1 LNKNTQMR
9 INHIVTSRQGGAYIA
24 AKTLHLGLLEHGKD
38 SRLYT
43 RNLNIGEVVNLGEEP
58 GDLSVMSKFRSKTV
72 TALQARCVQKER
84 ELITTFGIDVFF
96 QRNAIQSNSIIHI
109 HSIYNFLNS
118 RALKELVEQDHSLIL
133 QLHDQRFFTGG
144 CHNDLGCE
152 AFKRDC
158 TKCPQVHS
166 VFHHFVT
173 KEKKI
178 MNWILGQRRVHV
190 VAPSKYLFEKAS
202 SVVPENRLHL
212 IPNLTGGMQTAEGF
226 QRVEVRERLK
236 LNPSDFVL
244 GFCAA
249 NIDSPYKNF
258 EYFKVLIKE
267 IKKIWIKELPK
278 LKIMLVGNGG
288 EEFHDENLIRF
299 SSANGMEVREH
310 LAAMDL
316 LLVPSKADN
325 VPNVIV
331 EALLEGTPVLATRVG
346 GIPDLLDHLGGDVF
360 LTGDPILDS
369 KIILEYTN
377 FDQRDSIKKKSNL
390 RFDQERVINAYVE
403 LYDLVSTKGIA

>member
-1 LNKNTQMR
+1 MQ
-9 INHIVTSRQGGAYIA
+9 INQIVTSRKGGAYIA
-24 AKTLHLGLLEHGKD
+24 AKTLHLRLLEHGKD

-43 RNLNIGEVVNLGEEP
+43 RNLNTGEVLNLGEEP
-58 GDLSVMSKFRSKTV
+58 GEVSVMSKFRSKTV
-72 TALQARCVQKER
+72 TALQARFVQKES
-84 ELITTFGIDVFF
+84 ELITTFGIDIFF
-96 QRNAIQSNSIIHI
+96 KQETIQSNSILHI

-118 RALKELVEQDHSLIL
+118 RALKELVEQGHSLIL
-133 QLHDQRFFTGG
+133 QLHDQRFITGG
-144 CHNDLGCE
+144 CHHDLGCE
-152 AFKRDC
+152 AFKKDC
-158 TKCPQVHS
+158 KKCPQVHS

-173 KEKKI
+173 EEKKA
-178 MNWILGQRRVHV
+178 MNWILGQQRVHV
-190 VAPSKYLFEKAS
+190 VAPSKYLFQKAL
-202 SVVPENRLHL
+202 SVVPEDRLHL
-212 IPNLTGGMQTAEGF
+212 IPNLAGGIQTAKSL
-226 QRVEVRERLK
+226 QRDEVREKLN

-288 EEFHDENLIRF
+288 EEFYDENLIRF
-299 SSANGMEVREH
+299 SSNSEIEIREH

-390 RFDQERVINAYVE
+390 RFDQERVINAYME
-403 LYDLVSTKGIA
+403 LYDLVSAKGIS

>member
-1 LNKNTQMR
+1 MQ
-9 INHIVTSRQGGAYIA
+9 INQIVTSRQGGAYIA
-24 AKTLHLGLLEHGKD
+24 AKTLHLRLLEHGKD

-43 RNLNIGEVVNLGEEP
+43 RNLNTGEVLNLGEEP
-58 GDLSVMSKFRSKTV
+58 GEVSVMSKFRSKTV
-72 TALQARCVQKER
+72 TALQARFVQKES
-84 ELITTFGIDVFF
+84 ELITTFGIDIFF
-96 QRNAIQSNSIIHI
+96 KQETIQSNSILHI

-118 RALKELVEQDHSLIL
+118 HALKELVEQGHSLIL
-133 QLHDQRFFTGG
+133 QLHDQRFITGG
-144 CHNDLGCE
+144 CHHDLGCE
-152 AFKRDC
+152 AFKKDC
-158 TKCPQVHS
+158 KKCPQVHS

-173 KEKKI
+173 EEKKA
-178 MNWILGQRRVHV
+178 MNWILGQQRVHV
-190 VAPSKYLFEKAS
+190 VAPSKYLFQKAL
-202 SVVPENRLHL
+202 SVVPEDRLHL
-212 IPNLTGGMQTAEGF
+212 IPNLAGGIQTAKSL
-226 QRVEVRERLK
+226 QRDEVREKLN

-288 EEFHDENLIRF
+288 EEFYDENLIRF

-346 GIPDLLDHLGGDVF
+346 GIPDLLDHLDGNVF

-369 KIILEYTN
+369 KIILQYTN

-390 RFDQERVINAYVE
+390 RFDQERVINAYME
-403 LYDLVSTKGIA
+403 LYDLVSAKGIS

>member
-1 LNKNTQMR
+1 MQ
-9 INHIVTSRQGGAYIA
+9 INQIVTSRQGGAYIA
-24 AKTLHLGLLEHGKD
+24 AKTLHLRLLEHGQD

-43 RNLNIGEVVNLGEEP
+43 RNLNTGEVLNLGEEP
-58 GDLSVMSKFRSKTV
+58 GEVSVMSKVRSKTV
-72 TALQARCVQKER
+72 TALQARFVQKER
-84 ELITTFGIDVFF
+84 ELITTFGIDIFCK
-96 QRNAIQSNSIIHI
+96 QKTTQSNSILHI

-118 RALKELVEQDHSLIL
+118 RALKELVEQGHSLIL
-133 QLHDQRFFTGG
+133 QLHDQRFITGG
-144 CHNDLGCE
+144 CHHDLGCE
-152 AFKRDC
+152 AFKKDC

-166 VFHHFVT
+166 VFHHFVAE
-173 KEKKI
+173 EKKT

-190 VAPSKYLFEKAS
+190 VAPSKYLFQKAL
-202 SVVPENRLHL
+202 SVVPEDRLHL
-212 IPNLTGGMQTAEGF
+212 IPNLTGGIQKANSI
-226 QRVEVRERLK
+226 QRVEVRERLN

-258 EYFKVLIKE
+258 EYFKILIKE
-267 IKKIWIKELPK
+267 LKKIWIKDLPK

-288 EEFHDENLIRF
+288 EEFYDENLIRF
-299 SSANGMEVREH
+299 SSTNGMEIREH

-346 GIPDLLDHLGGDVF
+346 GIPDLLDHLDENVF
-360 LTGDPILDS
+360 LTGDSISDS
-369 KIILEYTN
+369 KRILQYRD

-390 RFDQERVINAYVE
+390 RFDQERVINAYME
-403 LYDLVSTKGIA
+403 LYDLVLAKGIS

>member
-1 LNKNTQMR
+1 MQ
-9 INHIVTSRQGGAYIA
+9 INQIVTSRQGGAYIA
-24 AKTLHLGLLEHGKD
+24 AKTLHLRLLEHGKD

-43 RNLNIGEVVNLGEEP
+43 RNLNTGEVLNLGEEP
-58 GDLSVMSKFRSKTV
+58 GEVSVMSKFRSKTV
-72 TALQARCVQKER
+72 TALQARFVQKES
-84 ELITTFGIDVFF
+84 ELITTFGIDIFF
-96 QRNAIQSNSIIHI
+96 KQETIQSNSILHI

-118 RALKELVEQDHSLIL
+118 HALKELVEQGHSLIL
-133 QLHDQRFFTGG
+133 QLHDQRFITGG
-144 CHNDLGCE
+144 CHHDLGCE
-152 AFKRDC
+152 AFKKDC
-158 TKCPQVHS
+158 KKCPQVHS

-173 KEKKI
+173 EEKKA
-178 MNWILGQRRVHV
+178 MNWILGQQRVHV
-190 VAPSKYLFEKAS
+190 VAPSKYLFQKAL
-202 SVVPENRLHL
+202 SVVPEDRLHL
-212 IPNLTGGMQTAEGF
+212 IPNLAGGIQTAKSL
-226 QRVEVRERLK
+226 QRDEVREKLN

-288 EEFHDENLIRF
+288 EEFYDENLIRF
-299 SSANGMEVREH
+299 SSANGMEIREH

-346 GIPDLLDHLGGDVF
+346 GIPDLLDHLDGNVF

-369 KIILEYTN
+369 KIILQYTN

-390 RFDQERVINAYVE
+390 RFDQERVINAYME
-403 LYDLVSTKGIA
+403 LYDLVSAKGIS

>member
-1 LNKNTQMR
+1 MQ
-9 INHIVTSRQGGAYIA
+9 INQIVTSRQGGAYIA
-24 AKTLHLGLLEHGKD
+24 AKTLHLQLIGHGRD

-43 RNLNIGEVVNLGEEP
+43 RNLNTGEVLNLGEEP
-58 GDLSVMSKFRSKTV
+58 GELSVMSKFRSKTV
-72 TALQARCVQKER
+72 TALQARFVQKER

-96 QRNAIQSNSIIHI
+96 KQNAIQSNSIMHI

-118 RALKELVEQDHSLIL
+118 RALKELVEQGHSLIL
-133 QLHDQRFFTGG
+133 QLHDQRLITGG
-144 CHNDLGCE
+144 CHHDLGCE
-152 AFKRDC
+152 AFKKDC
-158 TKCPQVHS
+158 KKCPQVHS

-173 KEKKI
+173 EEKKA
-178 MNWILGQRRVHV
+178 MNWILGQQRVHV
-190 VAPSKYLFEKAS
+190 VAPSKYLFQKAL
-202 SVVPENRLHL
+202 SVVPEDRLHL
-212 IPNLTGGMQTAEGF
+212 IPNLTGGIQTAKSL
-226 QRVEVRERLK
+226 QRDEVRERLN

-288 EEFHDENLIRF
+288 EEFYDENLIRF
-299 SSANGMEVREH
+299 SSTNGMEVREH

-316 LLVPSKADN
+316 LLVPSKIDN

-331 EALLEGTPVLATRVG
+331 EALLEGTPVLATKVG
-346 GIPDLLDHLGGDVF
+346 GIPDLLDHLSGDFF

-369 KIILEYTN
+369 KRILQYRD
-377 FDQRDSIKKKSNL
+377 FDQRDSIEKKSSL
-390 RFDQERVINAYVE
+390 RFDQERVINAYME
-403 LYDLVSTKGIA
+403 LYDLVSAKGIS

>member
-1 LNKNTQMR
+1 MQ
-9 INHIVTSRQGGAYIA
+9 INQIVTSRQGGAYIA
-24 AKTLHLGLLEHGKD
+24 AKTLHLRLLEHGKD

-43 RNLNIGEVVNLGEEP
+43 RNLNTGEVLNLGEEP
-58 GDLSVMSKFRSKTV
+58 GEVSVMSKFRSKTV
-72 TALQARCVQKER
+72 TALQARFVQKES
-84 ELITTFGIDVFF
+84 ELITTFGIDIFF
-96 QRNAIQSNSIIHI
+96 KQETIQSNSILHI

-118 RALKELVEQDHSLIL
+118 RALKELVEQGHSLIL
-133 QLHDQRFFTGG
+133 QLHDQRFITGG
-144 CHNDLGCE
+144 CHHDLGCE
-152 AFKRDC
+152 AFKKDC

-166 VFHHFVT
+166 VFHHFVAE
-173 KEKKI
+173 EKKT
-178 MNWILGQRRVHV
+178 MNWILGQQRVHV
-190 VAPSKYLFEKAS
+190 VAPSKYLFQKAL
-202 SVVPENRLHL
+202 SVVPEDRLHL
-212 IPNLTGGMQTAEGF
+212 IPNLAGGIQTAKSL
-226 QRVEVRERLK
+226 QRDEVREKLN

-267 IKKIWIKELPK
+267 IKKIWIKALPK

-288 EEFHDENLIRF
+288 EEFYDENLIRF

-390 RFDQERVINAYVE
+390 RFDQERVINAYME
-403 LYDLVSTKGIA
+403 LYDLVSAKGIS

>member
-1 LNKNTQMR
+1 MQ
-9 INHIVTSRQGGAYIA
+9 INQIVTSRQGGAYIA
-24 AKTLHLGLLEHGKD
+24 AKTLHLRLLEHGKD

-43 RNLNIGEVVNLGEEP
+43 RNLNTGEVLNLAEES

-84 ELITTFGIDVFF
+84 ELITTFGIDVFSK
-96 QRNAIQSNSIIHI
+96 RNAIQSNSIIHI

-118 RALKELVEQDHSLIL
+118 RALKELVEQCHSLIL
-133 QLHDQRFFTGG
+133 QLHDQRFITGG
-144 CHNDLGCE
+144 CHHDLGCE
-152 AFKRDC
+152 AFKKDC

-166 VFHHFVT
+166 VFHHFVAE
-173 KEKKI
+173 EKKA

-190 VAPSKYLFEKAS
+190 VAPSKYLFQKAL
-202 SVVPENRLHL
+202 SVVPEDRLHL
-212 IPNLTGGMQTAEGF
+212 IPNLTGGIQTAKSF
-226 QRVEVRERLK
+226 QRVEVRERLN

-258 EYFKVLIKE
+258 EYFKILIKE
-267 IKKIWIKELPK
+267 LKKIWIKELPK

-288 EEFHDENLIRF
+288 EEFYDENLIRF
-299 SSANGMEVREH
+299 SSENGMDIREH
-310 LAAMDL
+310 LAAMNL

-346 GIPDLLDHLGGDVF
+346 GIPDLLDHLDGNVF

-369 KIILEYTN
+369 KIILQYRD
-377 FDQRDSIKKKSNL
+377 FDQRDYIQKRSNL
-390 RFDQERVINAYVE
+390 RFDQERVINAYME
-403 LYDLVSTKGIA
+403 LYDLVSAKGIS

>member
-1 LNKNTQMR
+1 MQ
-9 INHIVTSRQGGAYIA
+9 INQIVTSRQGGAYIA
-24 AKTLHLGLLEHGKD
+24 AKTLHLRLLEHGKD

-43 RNLNIGEVVNLGEEP
+43 RNLNTGVVLNLSEEP
-58 GDLSVMSKFRSKTV
+58 GEVSVMSKFRSKTV
-72 TALQARCVQKER
+72 TALQARFVQKES
-84 ELITTFGIDVFF
+84 ELITTFGIDIFF
-96 QRNAIQSNSIIHI
+96 KQETIQSNSILHI

-118 RALKELVEQDHSLIL
+118 RALKELVEPGHSLIL
-133 QLHDQRFFTGG
+133 QLHDQRFITGG
-144 CHNDLGCE
+144 CHHDLGCE
-152 AFKRDC
+152 AFKKDC
-158 TKCPQVHS
+158 KKCPQVHS

-173 KEKKI
+173 EEKKA
-178 MNWILGQRRVHV
+178 MNWILGQQRVHV
-190 VAPSKYLFEKAS
+190 VAPSKYLFQKAL
-202 SVVPENRLHL
+202 SVVPEDRLHL
-212 IPNLTGGMQTAEGF
+212 IPNLTGGIQTAKSF
-226 QRVEVRERLK
+226 QRVEVRERLN

-258 EYFKVLIKE
+258 EYFKILIKE
-267 IKKIWIKELPK
+267 LKKIWIKELPK

-288 EEFHDENLIRF
+288 EEFYDENLLRF
-299 SSANGMEVREH
+299 SSNSGIEIREH

-316 LLVPSKADN
+316 LLVPSKIDN

-346 GIPDLLDHLGGDVF
+346 GIPDLLDHLDGNVF

-369 KIILEYTN
+369 KIILQYTN

-390 RFDQERVINAYVE
+390 RFDQERVINAYME
-403 LYDLVSTKGIA
+403 LYDLVSAKGIS

>member
-1 LNKNTQMR
+1 MQ
-9 INHIVTSRQGGAYIA
+9 INQIVTSRQGGAYIA
-24 AKTLHLGLLEHGKD
+24 AKTLHLRLLEHGKD

-43 RNLNIGEVVNLGEEP
+43 RNLNTGEVLNLGEEP
-58 GDLSVMSKFRSKTV
+58 GEVSVMSKFRSKTV
-72 TALQARCVQKER
+72 TALQARFVQKES
-84 ELITTFGIDVFF
+84 ELITTFGIDIFF
-96 QRNAIQSNSIIHI
+96 KQETIQSNSILHI

-118 RALKELVEQDHSLIL
+118 RALKELVEQGHSLIL
-133 QLHDQRFFTGG
+133 QLHDQRFITGG
-144 CHNDLGCE
+144 CHHDLGCE
-152 AFKRDC
+152 AFKKDC
-158 TKCPQVHS
+158 KKCPQVHS

-173 KEKKI
+173 EEKKA
-178 MNWILGQRRVHV
+178 MNWILGQQRVHV
-190 VAPSKYLFEKAS
+190 VAPSKYLFQKAL
-202 SVVPENRLHL
+202 SVVPEDRLHL
-212 IPNLTGGMQTAEGF
+212 IPNLAGGIQTAKSL
-226 QRVEVRERLK
+226 QRDEVREKLN

-249 NIDSPYKNF
+249 NIDTPYKNF

-288 EEFHDENLIRF
+288 EEFYDENLIRF

-346 GIPDLLDHLGGDVF
+346 GIPDLLDHLDGNVF

-369 KIILEYTN
+369 KIILQYTN
-377 FDQRDSIKKKSNL
+377 FDQRDSIKKKSSL
-390 RFDQERVINAYVE
+390 RFDQERVINAYME
-403 LYDLVSTKGIA
+403 LYDLVSAKGIS

>member
-1 LNKNTQMR
+1 MQ
-9 INHIVTSRQGGAYIA
+9 INQIVTSRQGGAYIA
-24 AKTLHLGLLEHGKD
+24 AKTLHLRLLEHGKD

-43 RNLNIGEVVNLGEEP
+43 RNLNTGEVLNLGEEP
-58 GDLSVMSKFRSKTV
+58 GEVSVMSKFRSKTV
-72 TALQARCVQKER
+72 TALQARFVQKES
-84 ELITTFGIDVFF
+84 ELITTFGIDIFF
-96 QRNAIQSNSIIHI
+96 KQETIQSNSILHI

-118 RALKELVEQDHSLIL
+118 RALKELVEQGHSLIL
-133 QLHDQRFFTGG
+133 QLHDQRFITGG
-144 CHNDLGCE
+144 CHHDLGCE
-152 AFKRDC
+152 AFKKDC

-166 VFHHFVT
+166 VFHHFVAE
-173 KEKKI
+173 EKKT
-178 MNWILGQRRVHV
+178 MNWILGQQRVHV
-190 VAPSKYLFEKAS
+190 VAPSKYLFQKAL
-202 SVVPENRLHL
+202 SVVPEDRLHL
-212 IPNLTGGMQTAEGF
+212 IPNLAGGIQTAKSL
-226 QRVEVRERLK
+226 QRDEVREKLN

-258 EYFKVLIKE
+258 EYFKILIKE
-267 IKKIWIKELPK
+267 LKKIWIRELPK

-288 EEFHDENLIRF
+288 EEFYDENLIRF

-346 GIPDLLDHLGGDVF
+346 GIPDLLDHLDGNVF

-369 KIILEYTN
+369 KIILQYTN

-390 RFDQERVINAYVE
+390 RFDQERVINAYME
-403 LYDLVSTKGIA
+403 LYDLVSAKGIS

>member
-1 LNKNTQMR
+1 MQ
-9 INHIVTSRQGGAYIA
+9 INQIVTSRQGGAYIA
-24 AKTLHLGLLEHGKD
+24 AKTLHLRLLEHGKD

-43 RNLNIGEVVNLGEEP
+43 RNLNTGEVLNLGEEP
-58 GDLSVMSKFRSKTV
+58 GEVSVMSKFRSKTV
-72 TALQARCVQKER
+72 TALQARFVQKES
-84 ELITTFGIDVFF
+84 ELITTFGIDIFF
-96 QRNAIQSNSIIHI
+96 KQETIQLNSILHI

-118 RALKELVEQDHSLIL
+118 RALKELVEQGHSLIL
-133 QLHDQRFFTGG
+133 QLHDQRFITGG
-144 CHNDLGCE
+144 CHHDLGCE
-152 AFKRDC
+152 AFKKDC
-158 TKCPQVHS
+158 KKCPQVHS

-173 KEKKI
+173 EEKKA
-178 MNWILGQRRVHV
+178 MNWILGQQRVHV
-190 VAPSKYLFEKAS
+190 VAPSKYLFQKAL
-202 SVVPENRLHL
+202 SVVPEDRLHL
-212 IPNLTGGMQTAEGF
+212 IPNLTGGIQTAKSL
-226 QRVEVRERLK
+226 QRVEVRERLN

-258 EYFKVLIKE
+258 EYFKILIKE
-267 IKKIWIKELPK
+267 LKKIWIKELPK

-288 EEFHDENLIRF
+288 EEFYDENLIRF
-299 SSANGMEVREH
+299 SSANGMEIREH

-346 GIPDLLDHLGGDVF
+346 GIPDLLDHLDGNVF

-369 KIILEYTN
+369 KIILQYTN

-390 RFDQERVINAYVE
+390 RFDQERLINAYME
-403 LYDLVSTKGIA
+403 LYDLVSAKGIS

>member
-1 LNKNTQMR
+1 MCVQVIIVLDLNKCAESEAQDCR
-9 INHIVTSRQGGAYIA
+9 KKLALA
-24 AKTLHLGLLEHGKD
+24 LDKLL
-38 SRLYT
+38 
-43 RNLNIGEVVNLGEEP
+43 N
-58 GDLSVMSKFRSKTV
+58 
-72 TALQARCVQKER
+72 C
-84 ELITTFGIDVFF
+84 
-96 QRNAIQSNSIIHI
+96 SILE
-109 HSIYNFLNS
+109 S
-118 RALKELVEQDHSLIL
+118 E
-133 QLHDQRFFTGG
+133 
-144 CHNDLGCE
+144 
-152 AFKRDC
+152 
-158 TKCPQVHS
+158 
-166 VFHHFVT
+166 
-173 KEKKI
+173 EKKA
-178 MNWILGQRRVHV
+178 MNWILGQQRVYV
-190 VAPSKYLFEKAS
+190 VAPSRYLFQKAL
-202 SVVPENRLHL
+202 SVVPEDRLHL
-212 IPNLTGGMQTAEGF
+212 IPNLTGGIQIAKNL
-226 QRVEVRERLK
+226 QRDEVRERLN

-258 EYFKVLIKE
+258 EYFKILIKE
-267 IKKIWIKELPK
+267 LKKIWIKELPK

-403 LYDLVSTKGIA
+403 LYDLVSAKGIA

>member
-1 LNKNTQMR
+1 MQ
-9 INHIVTSRQGGAYIA
+9 INQIVTSRQGGAYIA
-24 AKTLHLGLLEHGKD
+24 AKTLHLRLLEHGKD

-43 RNLNIGEVVNLGEEP
+43 RNLNTGEVLNLGEEP
-58 GDLSVMSKFRSKTV
+58 GEVSVMSKFRSKTV
-72 TALQARCVQKER
+72 TALQARFVQKES
-84 ELITTFGIDVFF
+84 ELITTFGIDIFF
-96 QRNAIQSNSIIHI
+96 KQETIQSNSILHI

-118 RALKELVEQDHSLIL
+118 RALKELVEQGHSLIL
-133 QLHDQRFFTGG
+133 QLHDQRFITGG
-144 CHNDLGCE
+144 CHHDLGCE
-152 AFKRDC
+152 AFKKDC
-158 TKCPQVHS
+158 KKCPQVHS

-173 KEKKI
+173 EEKKA
-178 MNWILGQRRVHV
+178 MNWILGQQRVHV
-190 VAPSKYLFEKAS
+190 VAPSKYLFQKAL
-202 SVVPENRLHL
+202 SVVPEDRLHL
-212 IPNLTGGMQTAEGF
+212 IPNLAGGIQTAKSL
-226 QRVEVRERLK
+226 QRDEVREKLN

-288 EEFHDENLIRF
+288 EEFYDENLIRF
-299 SSANGMEVREH
+299 SSNSEIEIREH

-316 LLVPSKADN
+316 LLVPSKIDN

-346 GIPDLLDHLGGDVF
+346 GIPDLLDHLDGNVF

-369 KIILEYTN
+369 KIILQYTN
-377 FDQRDSIKKKSNL
+377 FDQRDSIKKKSNS
-390 RFDQERVINAYVE
+390 RFDQERVINAYME
-403 LYDLVSTKGIA
+403 LYDLVSAKGIS

>member
-1 LNKNTQMR
+1 MR

-24 AKTLHLGLLEHGKD
+24 AKTLHLRLLEHGKD

-43 RNLNIGEVVNLGEEP
+43 RNLNTGEVLNLGEEP
-58 GDLSVMSKFRSKTV
+58 GEVSVMSKFRSKTV
-72 TALQARCVQKER
+72 TALQARFVQKES
-84 ELITTFGIDVFF
+84 ELITTFGIDIFF
-96 QRNAIQSNSIIHI
+96 KQETIQSNSILHI

-118 RALKELVEQDHSLIL
+118 RALKELVEQGHSLIL
-133 QLHDQRFFTGG
+133 QLHDQRFITGG
-144 CHNDLGCE
+144 CHHDLGCE
-152 AFKRDC
+152 AFKKDC
-158 TKCPQVHS
+158 KKCPQVHS

-173 KEKKI
+173 EEKKA
-178 MNWILGQRRVHV
+178 MNWILGQQRVHV
-190 VAPSKYLFEKAS
+190 VAPSKYLFQKAL
-202 SVVPENRLHL
+202 SVVPEDRLHL
-212 IPNLTGGMQTAEGF
+212 IPNLAGGIQTAKSL
-226 QRVEVRERLK
+226 QRDEVREKLN

-288 EEFHDENLIRF
+288 EEFYDENLIRF

-346 GIPDLLDHLGGDVF
+346 GIPDLLDHLDGNVF

-369 KIILEYTN
+369 KIILQYRD

-390 RFDQERVINAYVE
+390 RFDQERVINAYME
-403 LYDLVSTKGIA
+403 LYDLVSAKGIS

>member
-1 LNKNTQMR
+1 MQ
-9 INHIVTSRQGGAYIA
+9 INQIVTSRQGGAYIA
-24 AKTLHLGLLEHGKD
+24 AKTLHLRLLEHGKD

-43 RNLNIGEVVNLGEEP
+43 RNLNKGEVLNLGEEP
-58 GDLSVMSKFRSKTV
+58 GELSVMSKFRSKTV
-72 TALQARCVQKER
+72 TALQARFVQKER

-96 QRNAIQSNSIIHI
+96 KLNAIPANSIMHI

-118 RALKELVEQDHSLIL
+118 RALKELVEQGHCLIL
-133 QLHDQRFFTGG
+133 QLHDQRFITGG
-144 CHNDLGCE
+144 CHHDLGCE
-152 AFKRDC
+152 AFKEDC

-166 VFHHFVT
+166 VFHHFVAE
-173 KEKKI
+173 EKKT
-178 MNWILGQRRVHV
+178 MNWILSQRRVHV
-190 VAPSKYLFEKAS
+190 VAPSKYLFQKALS
-202 SVVPENRLHL
+202 AVPEDRLHL
-212 IPNLTGGMQTAEGF
+212 IPNLTGGIQTAKSF
-226 QRVEVRERLK
+226 QRVEVRERLN

-258 EYFKVLIKE
+258 EYFKILIKE
-267 IKKIWIKELPK
+267 LKKIWIKELPK

-288 EEFHDENLIRF
+288 EEFYDENLIRF
-299 SSANGMEVREH
+299 SSANGMEIREH

-325 VPNVIV
+325 APNVIV

-346 GIPDLLDHLGGDVF
+346 GIPDLLDHLDGNVF

-369 KIILEYTN
+369 KIILHHRD
-377 FDQRDSIKKKSNL
+377 FDQRDYIQKRSNL
-390 RFDQERVINAYVE
+390 RFDQERVINAYME
-403 LYDLVSTKGIA
+403 LYDLVSTKGIS